1 MMGTEGGTRRPKVI
15 DETRVFEAAVEL
27 FVTHGYERTTTK
39 EIAAAA
45 GVNEATL
52 FRRYGSKAQLME
64 AAIDH
69 QWQDVP
75 LASLEY
81 TGELEGDLSAI
92 VDAYVETNRL
102 RGAIVPALLVEL
114 ARNEELRGAFRHA
127 AMNIG
132 QAAEILARHQAEGRL
147 RPEAP
152 IHAVT
157 ALLAPIMVSEMIQRA
172 GVGLQPPAIDNQ
184 EHVRAFLGGRSAD

>member
-1 MMGTEGGTRRPKVI
+1 MPKVI

-27 FVTHGYERTTTK
+27 FVTHGYEGTTTK
-39 EIAAAA
+39 RIAAVA

-81 TGELEGDLSAI
+81 TGELEGDLTAI
-92 VDAYVETNRL
+92 VDAYVATSRL
-102 RGAIVPALLVEL
+102 RGAIVPAILVEL
-114 ARNEELRGAFRHA
+114 ARNEELRGAFQHA
-127 AMNIG
+127 ALNIG
-132 QAAEILARHQAEGRL
+132 QAAEILARHQTEGRL
-147 RPEAP
+147 RPEDPMQA
-152 IHAVT
+152 IT
-157 ALLAPIMVSEMIQRA
+157 ALVAPIMVSEMIRRA
-172 GVGLQPPAIDNQ
+172 GVGLQPPAIDTQ
-184 EHVRAFLGGRSAD
+184 EYVRAFLGGRSPD

>member
-1 MMGTEGGTRRPKVI
+1 MPKVI
-15 DETRVFEAAVEL
+15 DESRVFGAAVDL
-27 FVTHGYERTTTK
+27 FVTHGYEGTTTK
-39 EIAAAA
+39 DIAAAA

-69 QWQDVP
+69 QWQGVP
-75 LASLEY
+75 LTSLEY
-81 TGELEGDLSAI
+81 TGDLERDLIAI

-132 QAAEILARHQAEGRL
+132 LAAEILARHQAEGRL
-147 RPEAP
+147 RPEDPTFALMALVAP
-152 IHAVT
+152 V
-157 ALLAPIMVSEMIQRA
+157 MVNEMIRRA
-172 GVGLQPPAIDNQ
+172 AVGLKPTRIDSL
-184 EHVRAFLGGRSAD
+184 ERVRAFLGGHAND